1 MGAKGRIKLNGSL
14 PNGSQEAL
22 PWKKREQEKKE
33 KLKKMFVKKKETRE
47 KYNKRDFVLHGNKRR
62 RKVFFQDS

>member
-33 KLKKMFVKKKETRE
+33 KLKKNVCKEKRNERE
-47 KYNKRDFVLHGNKRR
+47 I
-62 RKVFFQDS
+62 